1 MKNKKREFFIRFL
14 SGLFVAAGL
23 GFGLLQAVSA
33 QSVEPVHIDLRGYN
47 GVKVPAG
54 TFIGVESA
62 QEISTQYCSNGYKVR
77 FIATND
83 FYLED
88 SNIIPEDTA
97 FVGYVEDA
105 HDPVVGTNASFK
117 VKITKMILPDGYEM
131 PIKGYIYSSN
141 GNMIGGE
148 MTAPAA
154 WRKMPHYQSKIGIN
168 TTLQVRP
175 GRERQMGSHAVILSG
190 EDRLI
195 VLTEPLVITH
205 ILTD

>member
-1 MKNKKREFFIRFL
+1 MKNNTR
-14 SGLFVAAGL
+14 GLIVTVVLGLLAAGCFVD
-23 GFGLLQAVSA
+23 GFFQTVEA

-47 GVKVPAG
+47 GIKVPEG

-83 FYLED
+83 FYIGD
-88 SNIIPEDTA
+88 TNIIPEDTA

-117 VKITKMILPDGYEM
+117 VKITKMILPDGYEI
-131 PIKGYIYSSN
+131 PLTGYIYSSN
-141 GNMIGGE
+141 GNKIGGE
-148 MTAPAA
+148 MSAPAA

-195 VLTEPLVITH
+195 VLTKPLEITH
-205 ILTD
+205 VLTD

>member
-1 MKNKKREFFIRFL
+1 MKDKKREFLIRFFI
-14 SGLFVAAGL
+14 GLFMTVLCGI
-23 GFGLLQAVSA
+23 GSFQAVEA
-33 QSVEPVHIDLRGYN
+33 QTVEPVHIDLRGYN
-47 GVKVPAG
+47 GIKVQAG

-83 FYLED
+83 FYIED
-88 SNIIPEDTA
+88 TNVIPENTA

-117 VKITKMILPDGYEM
+117 IKITKMILPDGYEM
-131 PIKGYIYSSN
+131 PINGYIYSSN
-141 GNMIGGE
+141 NNMIGGE
-148 MTAPAA
+148 MSAPAA